1 MPPWKVR
8 DSPTITVPIRNCTT
22 SPLQYQQ
29 GASVVTM
36 MVSRVASLSAGLA
49 KRVGLAVHR
58 RIAFLHAAI
67 VAAA

>member
-8 DSPTITVPIRNCTT
+8 DSPTTTVPILNCTT
-22 SPLQYQQ
+22 RPLQYQQ

-36 MVSRVASLSAGLA
+36 MVSRIAALTSRLA
-49 KRVGLAVHR
+49 EGVGFAVHR
-58 RIAFLHAAI
+58 GIAFLHAAV